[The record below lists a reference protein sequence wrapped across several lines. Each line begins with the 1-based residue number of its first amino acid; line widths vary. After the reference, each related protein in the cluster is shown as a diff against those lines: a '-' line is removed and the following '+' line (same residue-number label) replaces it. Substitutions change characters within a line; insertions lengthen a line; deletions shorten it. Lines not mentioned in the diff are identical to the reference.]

1 MANGGIDTEA
11 DYPYTATDGECIKRK
26 MKRHVVTINGFE
38 DVPANDEK
46 ALKKVSTKMGAA
58 TSGLP
63 LPRGRCCAL
72 WPAHI

>member
-46 ALKKVSTKMGAA
+46 ALKKVSV
-58 TSGLP
+58 
-63 LPRGRCCAL
+63 
-72 WPAHI
+72 